1 MKKVELELNIHSYE
15 DVQKWAIETLEN
27 DPSNEF
33 ALDIC
38 FLSTPEEVLE
48 YSRCIPKN
56 YLMILYVCSYVVR
69 DSIQRGDRIDIKE
82 IGWFDL
88 SKIIKEIF
96 YSGGSISISKT
107 ITEYQD
113 EYSTFCYKD
122 LDYYYMICDKRYGY
136 IFNFSTENEEK
147 GFSLFNKN
155 DLGTQKNYTFQ
166 PYDDEY
172 NSQYVHQDLELA
184 IKIFKEI
191 YEDGYIS
198 TDSKKLFTNE

>member
-15 DVQKWAIETLEN
+15 DVQKWTIETLEN
-27 DPSNEF
+27 YPSNEF

-56 YLMILYVCSYVVR
+56 YLMIFYVCSYVVR

-82 IGWFDL
+82 IGWFNL

-136 IFNFSTENEEK
+136 IFNFSTENEERVLAYSIK
-147 GFSLFNKN
+147 TTLVPKKIIHFNLMMMN
-155 DLGTQKNYTFQ
+155 TIHNMST
-166 PYDDEY
+166 
-172 NSQYVHQDLELA
+172 
-184 IKIFKEI
+184 KI
-191 YEDGYIS
+191 
-198 TDSKKLFTNE
+198 